1 MMKNKFELILLIVLL
16 LLVMFGEDLGMI
28 LSFIIVI
35 LYLLIG
41 KNRKEKL
48 ISVGFKKPANWGKLL
63 LTTFLLGLAIEM
75 SFQILINPI
84 IESLTKSS
92 IDLSVFAGIKGN
104 LPTYLIYVLIGF
116 VIGGLLEE
124 MLFRGFLLTRV
135 ASFFKSEKI
144 GFTLGILIL
153 SILFGLAHMYQGWS
167 GVLNTGLTS
176 VLLGIV
182 FVKFDK
188 DLWYAILTHGFIDF
202 VGFSVLYLGITDK
215 LQSLLF

>member
-1 MMKNKFELILLIVLL
+1 MKNKLELMLLIGLL
-16 LLVMFGEDLGMI
+16 LLVIFGEDAGML
-28 LSFIIVI
+28 LSFAIVI

-41 KNRKEKL
+41 KSRKEKFNS
-48 ISVGFKKPANWGKLL
+48 IGFKKPANWGKLL
-63 LTTFLLGLAIEM
+63 LTTFLIGLAIEM

-135 ASFFKSEKI
+135 ASFFKSEKT
-144 GFTLGILIL
+144 GYTLGIIIL

-176 VLLGIV
+176 VLLGLV
-182 FVKFDK
+182 FIKFDK
-188 DLWYAILTHGFIDF
+188 NLWYAIFTHGFIDF
-202 VGFSVLYLGITDK
+202 VGFTVLYLGITEK
-215 LQSLLF
+215 LQSLFF